1 MKAIRFLCVVIVTL
15 GLILLSA
22 DQNFAAGPDFPNKPL
37 TVVVGFSPGGTDL
50 LLRGFTDRMPKY
62 FGQQPINYVYKTGA
76 SGAIAAS
83 YVANLKPDGYTVFGT
98 TQSAIVVLPH
108 AQKVTFNL
116 STFTPICNLV
126 ESYPTLWVQS
136 DSPWKNLQELVAEAK
151 KNPGT
156 ISFTSP
162 GTYAIQ
168 HLMVEAFCKEAGV
181 KLNHIPATG
190 GATVIT
196 ALLGGHVNMAVQ
208 DIVAGLPHFKAGK
221 LRPLGVFNKKR
232 IKALPDCPTISELG
246 YRVDVPMI
254 YGLYGPKDMPKELV
268 AAWNSAARKVLE
280 NDKAQLLELYD
291 KMGAEIGYLPS
302 DEFGIELRK
311 QDAFFAGVAKEVVT
325 AK

>member
-1 MKAIRFLCVVIVTL
+1 MKAIRYFCIAAMTL
-15 GLILLSA
+15 GLILSSA
-22 DQNFAAGPDFPNKPL
+22 ERNLAAGPDFPNKPL

-50 LLRGFTDRMPKY
+50 LLRGFTDKMTKY
-62 FGQQPINYVYKTGA
+62 LGQQPISFVYKTGA

-83 YVANLKPDGYTVFGT
+83 YVAGLKPDGYTVFGT

-116 STFTPICNLV
+116 SAFTPICNLV

-136 DSPWKNLQELVAEAK
+136 DSPWKTLQDVVAEAK

-168 HLMVEAFCKEAGV
+168 HLMVEAFSKEAGV

-196 ALLGGHVNMAVQ
+196 ALLGGHVKMCVQ

-232 IKALPDCPTISELG
+232 IKALPDTPTISELG

-254 YGLYGPKDMPKELV
+254 YGLYGPKEMPKELV
-268 AAWNSAARKVLE
+268 AAWNLAARKVLE
-280 NDKAQLLELYD
+280 NDKAHLLELYD
-291 KMGAEIGYLPS
+291 KMGAEIGYMPAE
-302 DEFGIELRK
+302 EFIVELRR
-311 QDAFFAGVAKEVVT
+311 QDAFFAQVAKEVVT
-325 AK
+325 PK